1 MQQMDY
7 IDTFIKHYSYFLQHI
22 EDGRAFPYEKMRVS
36 GERRTIA
43 KLFLSS
49 GKLNISGVVNFHS
62 CLPILKLIPEGIY
75 DVRFLLFNVL
85 EREDQRIGFSEII
98 FSENEI
104 SKWLPVQIPFTDK
117 DGTISYSEFVSIDGG
132 DIIYC
137 DEIYKTT
144 LQERLE
150 EEFEEI
156 IVDSHNANQKLSWRH
171 IQLPQSTPQVI
182 IFSAGIGD
190 GSYPSYLG
198 YDMDGNVCR
207 LVSDFKLYRYFV

>member
-1 MQQMDY
+1 MTVRGTLRFKVESLD
-7 IDTFIKHYSYFLQHI
+7 FAAAL
-22 EDGRAFPYEKMRVS
+22 R
-36 GERRTIA
+36 
-43 KLFLSS
+43 LS
-49 GKLNISGVVNFHS
+49 
-62 CLPILKLIPEGIY
+62 
-75 DVRFLLFNVL
+75 
-85 EREDQRIGFSEII
+85 
-98 FSENEI
+98 
-104 SKWLPVQIPFTDK
+104 
-117 DGTISYSEFVSIDGG
+117 
-132 DIIYC
+132 
-137 DEIYKTT
+137 KTT

-207 LVSDFKLYRYFV
+207 LVSDFKLYRYFE